1 MNCNSFLKCICFK
14 SNESCDNTPICI
26 ENYNLTGILAE
37 EKIEIN
43 EIIIEEN
50 NKLIENSSINNDKF
64 ISLEKMEQINLNKIL
79 ENEKQM
85 YNLRCEKFK
94 NGFYFIIFNCL
105 ENDKKKC
112 IICVIDLDLKISNRK
127 ALENN
132 WYQTINKMNDSILIK
147 LLGYETIL
155 FDHNLKSTKI
165 KLDHQNVAYS
175 ILGTGEQVLFFKKIS
190 FQLFVHDLKLNKN
203 KQLLLNNFDI
213 NELII
218 CQIEYKNFKYYIN
231 AFVDKQ
237 TEKYSLLLIF
247 ENNEN
252 NSEEIIS
259 LNLKETINIIDKFSF
274 IFDYKNHL
282 ILNLGQNIQIY
293 NLNGSLLN
301 KVFLNASP
309 SSGEKIYHFIN
320 ENDNRLEL
328 FATNLKNN
336 NFHTI
341 YRFITFI

>member
-14 SNESCDNTPICI
+14 SNESCDNNTPICI
-26 ENYNLTGILAE
+26 ENYNLRGILAE

-43 EIIIEEN
+43 EIIEEN
-50 NKLIENSSINNDKF
+50 NKLIENSSINDDKF

-79 ENEKQM
+79 ENEKQI

-94 NGFYFIIFNCL
+94 NGSYFIIFNCL

-112 IICVIDLDLKISNRK
+112 IICIIDLDLKISNRK

-147 LLGYETIL
+147 LYGYETIL

-165 KLDHQNVAYS
+165 KLDQNEAYS
-175 ILGTGEQVLFFKKIS
+175 ILGTGEQVCFFKKFS
-190 FQLFVHDLKLNKN
+190 FELFVHDLKLNKN
-203 KQLLLNNFDI
+203 KQLILNNFNT

-218 CQIEYKNFKYYIN
+218 FQIEYKCFKYYIN
-231 AFVDKQ
+231 AFDKQ
-237 TEKYSLLLIF
+237 TGNYSLLIF

-259 LNLKETINIIDKFSF
+259 LDLKETINIIDKFSF
-274 IFDYKNHL
+274 IFDYKNHF

-293 NLNGSLLN
+293 NLNGNLLN
-301 KVFLNASP
+301 KVFLNATP

-320 ENDNRLEL
+320 ENDNKLEL